1 MSKSGKLK
9 RIKNDLFHGCF
20 VVSKSIGKNIVAAG
34 YRKRLN
40 LRDNFY
46 YYGD

>member
-9 RIKNDLFHGCF
+9 RIKNYLFNGYF
-20 VVSKSIGKNIVAAG
+20 VVSKSIGKNIVAVV
-34 YRKRLN
+34 YRKGLN

-46 YYGD
+46 PY